1 MAGNTFGTLF
11 RLTTFGES
19 HGTAIGGIID
29 GCPAGLTIDLESI
42 QAELDRR
49 RPGQSSLTTPRKES
63 DTIEW
68 LSGIFE
74 GQTTGAPMGFV
85 LRNADA
91 RSADYDHL
99 KDAYRPSHADFTY
112 DTKYGHR
119 DHRGGGRSSARE
131 TACRVAAGA
140 IARQVLAAAGV
151 EVSAYVE
158 RVENIGVPFP
168 PRFFE
173 QNEVDASPTRCPDG
187 PTAAAM
193 KARIE
198 AVREAGDTVGGTVV
212 LVGRGIPAGL
222 GEPVFD
228 KFQAVLAH
236 ALWSLPAVK
245 SMEIGSGI
253 HGTTLRGSVHN
264 DLWER
269 RAEGSVQTV
278 TNHSGGIQGGIT
290 NGEELVVRLGF
301 KPVSTIMRKQQSV
314 NVHGDSIALQAKGR
328 HDPCVLPRAVPIV
341 EAMALLVLAD
351 HWLIN
356 RAAKLD

>member
-1 MAGNTFGTLF
+1 M
-11 RLTTFGES
+11 
-19 HGTAIGGIID
+19 
-29 GCPAGLTIDLESI
+29 
-42 QAELDRR
+42 
-49 RPGQSSLTTPRKES
+49 
-63 DTIEW
+63 
-68 LSGIFE
+68 FE
-74 GQTTGAPMGFV
+74 GRTTGAPLGFL

-91 RSADYDHL
+91 RSNDYDHL
-99 KDAYRPSHADFTY
+99 KDAYRPSHADYTY
-112 DTKYGHR
+112 DAKYGHR

-140 IARQVLAAAGV
+140 IARQLLAAAGI

-158 RVENIGVPFP
+158 RVEGIEVPFA

-173 QNEVDASPTRCPDG
+173 RSLVDASPTRCPDG
-187 PTAAAM
+187 PTAEEMAE
-193 KARIE
+193 RIE
-198 AVREAGDTVGGTVV
+198 AVRKIGDTVGGTVI

-245 SMEIGSGI
+245 SMEIGSGL
-253 HGTTLRGSVHN
+253 HGTTLRGSTHN
-264 DLWER
+264 DRWER
-269 RAEGSVQTV
+269 RTDGSLHTA

-290 NGEELVVRLGF
+290 NGEDLVVRLGF
-301 KPVSTIMRKQQSV
+301 KPVSTIMQAQTTVNAQGESV
-314 NVHGDSIALQAKGR
+314 QLKAKGR

-356 RAAKLD
+356 RAAKLV

>member
-29 GCPAGLTIDLESI
+29 GCPSGLAIDMDSV

-49 RPGQSSLTTPRKES
+49 RPGQSLLTTPRKES
-63 DTIEW
+63 DTVEW

-74 GQTTGAPMGFV
+74 GRTTGAPLGFL

-91 RSADYDHL
+91 RSEDYDHL

-112 DTKYGHR
+112 EAKYGHR

-140 IARQVLAAAGV
+140 IARQLLAAAGI

-158 RVENIGVPFP
+158 RVEDIEVPFA
-168 PRFFE
+168 PRFF
-173 QNEVDASPTRCPDG
+173 QRSEVDTSPTRCPDE

-193 KARIE
+193 QARIE
-198 AVREAGDTVGGTVV
+198 TVREAGDTVGGAVV

-245 SMEIGSGI
+245 SMEIGSGL
-253 HGTTLRGSVHN
+253 HGTTMRGSAHN
-264 DLWER
+264 DRWER
-269 RAEGSVQTV
+269 SEDGSLQTA
-278 TNHSGGIQGGIT
+278 TNRSGGIQGGIT
-290 NGEELVVRLGF
+290 NGEDLVVRLGF
-301 KPVSTIMRKQQSV
+301 KPVSTIMRTQATV
-314 NVHGDSIALQAKGR
+314 NTQGEAVQLEAKGR

-356 RAAKLD
+356 RAAKLG